1 MSDSYRDSGAITLP
15 TPAAKRSKR
24 GGTPVA
30 VSWSGGKDAALAM
43 WELSKDPTLR
53 PAVLLSTLVSATDA
67 LQMHGVSRALVD
79 AQAEALGL
87 PVRYVRVPLMPSN
100 TEYEEAMQR
109 ELLELRRSGIRH
121 VAFGDLF
128 LEDIKEYRYRL
139 LAPLGMTAIYPLWGR
154 DTSRLAEEFLDAG
167 FQAVVV
173 CTNPEKLDTSFCGR
187 EYDREFLRDLPHGV
201 DPCGENGEFHTFVHG
216 GPVLKH
222 ALHPTRSAPVQR
234 DGFWY
239 CELT

>member
-1 MSDSYRDSGAITLP
+1 MSDPHRDSGAITLP
-15 TPAAKRSKR
+15 SPAAKRSGR

-30 VSWSGGKDAALAM
+30 VSWSGGKDAALAI
-43 WELSKDPTLR
+43 WELSRDSSFH
-53 PAVLLSTLVSATDA
+53 PAVLLSTLVASTDA
-67 LQMHGVSRALVD
+67 LQMHGVPRTLVD

-100 TEYEEAMQR
+100 EEYEAAMQR
-109 ELLELRRSGIRH
+109 ELLELRRAGIRH

-128 LEDIKEYRYRL
+128 LEDIKAYRDRL
-139 LAPLGMTAIYPLWGR
+139 LAPLGMTALYPLWGR
-154 DTSRLAEEFLDAG
+154 ETSHLAEEFLDAG
-167 FQAVVV
+167 FQAIVV
-173 CTNPEKLDTSFCGR
+173 CTNPAKLDTSFCGR

-222 ALHPTRSAPVQR
+222 SLNPTRSSLVER